1 MLKGDIG
8 LLAENCGV
16 SKTTIYRIADKIG
29 LDLAPI
35 HGRCDKTVDYISGT
49 TLADERDMWLDMATE
64 KILKYR
70 KERRERRARN
80 RAMDKVAPKQ
90 MEIV

>member
-16 SKTTIYRIADKIG
+16 SKTTIYRIAEKIG

-35 HGRCDKTVDYISGT
+35 HGRCDRTVDYISGT

-64 KILKYR
+64 KILAYR
-70 KERRERRARN
+70 KERRERRAIHK
-80 RAMDKVAPKQ
+80 AMDKVVPKQ
-90 MEIV
+90 LEIA

>member
-8 LLAENCGV
+8 LLAENCDV
-16 SKTTIYRIADKIG
+16 SKTTIYRIAEKIG

-35 HGRCDKTVDYISGT
+35 HGRCDKTVDYISGN
-49 TLADERDMWLDMATE
+49 TLADEHDMWLDMATE

-70 KERRERRARN
+70 KEKRERRALN
-80 RAMDKVAPKQ
+80 KAMDKVAPEQ
-90 MEIV
+90 MEIA